1 MSATNRKLK
10 TPEAPGVLAW
20 IVGLTVTSAILFF
33 SVTYWVGP
41 AVQIHPA
48 LLQTISWLTIS
59 LLWLVGLILARI
71 KLAKFSLSLGQAEPV
86 NWLDALRK
94 RKPAAE
100 NAEAEKQDCP
110 GQPPAEGTLDLE
122 KVLEAQVSKAL
133 TNNQVKL
140 VLEIPEDTELK
151 IMGQKW
157 KVKKGK
163 LTITTQKKPGQ
174 DITTAFENRT
184 RRKMA

>member
-10 TPEAPGVLAW
+10 TPEAPRVLAW
-20 IVGLTVTSAILFF
+20 IVGLAVTSAILFF

-48 LLQTISWLTIS
+48 LLQTSSWLTIS
-59 LLWLVGLILARI
+59 ILWLVGLILARI
-71 KLAKFSLSLGQAEPV
+71 KVAKFSPSLGQAEPV

-94 RKPAAE
+94 RKSTTE
-100 NAEAEKQDCP
+100 NAEPEKQDCP

-140 VLEIPEDTELK
+140 ILEIPEDTELK

>member
-1 MSATNRKLK
+1 M
-10 TPEAPGVLAW
+10 LAW
-20 IVGLTVTSAILFF
+20 IVGLAITSAILFL

-48 LLQTISWLTIS
+48 LLQIVSWLTIS
-59 LLWLVGLILARI
+59 ILWLVGLILARI
-71 KLAKFSLSLGQAEPV
+71 KVAKFSPSLGQAEPV
-86 NWLDALRK
+86 NWLNALRK
-94 RKPAAE
+94 RKPTAE
-100 NAEAEKQDCP
+100 NAEPEKQDCP
-110 GQPPAEGTLDLE
+110 GQPQPEVTLDLE
-122 KVLEAQVSKAL
+122 KAVEAQVSRAL

-157 KVKKGK
+157 IVKKGK

-174 DITTAFENRT
+174 DITTVFENRT

>member
-1 MSATNRKLK
+1 LSATNRKLK
-10 TPEAPGVLAW
+10 TPEAPRVLAW
-20 IVGLTVTSAILFF
+20 IVGLAVTSAILFF

-48 LLQTISWLTIS
+48 LLQTSSWLTIS
-59 LLWLVGLILARI
+59 ILWLVGLILARI
-71 KLAKFSLSLGQAEPV
+71 KVAKFSPSLGQAEPV

-94 RKPAAE
+94 RKSTTE
-100 NAEAEKQDCP
+100 NAEPEKQDCP

-140 VLEIPEDTELK
+140 ILEIPEDTELK